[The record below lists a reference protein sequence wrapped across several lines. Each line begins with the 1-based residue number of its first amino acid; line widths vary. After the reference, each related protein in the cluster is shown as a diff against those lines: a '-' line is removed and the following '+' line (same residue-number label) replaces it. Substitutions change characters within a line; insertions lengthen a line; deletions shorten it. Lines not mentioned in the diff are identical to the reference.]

1 MAETQLG
8 TDLERHDPERL
19 DVNIRWMAYCGVALV
34 VLLVGSA
41 GLMLWLFDIFDI
53 GPQRVDTPTLTAES
67 QPLPPG
73 PRLQAS
79 PVQDMREML
88 ATERRLLD
96 HYAWVDPS
104 AGVVRIPIERAIE
117 WVATQG
123 LPDWRERQ
131 DSQKE
136 QPKAPGEPAKGGS

>member
-1 MAETQLG
+1 MAEAQLRA
-8 TDLERHDPERL
+8 DHERHDHERH
-19 DVNIRWMAYCGVALV
+19 DVNLRWMAYCGIALV

-41 GLMLWLFDIFDI
+41 VLMWWLFDIFDSE
-53 GPQRVDTPTLTAES
+53 PQRVDTPTRTAES

-79 PVQDMREML
+79 PVQDMQEML
-88 ATERRLLD
+88 ATERRSLE

-104 AGVVRIPIERAIE
+104 AGVVRIPIERAME

-131 DSQKE
+131 GSQQK
-136 QPKAPGEPAKGGS
+136 QPEVPGELAEGGS

>member
-1 MAETQLG
+1 MAETQLR
-8 TDLERHDPERL
+8 TDPERHDHERQ
-19 DVNIRWMAYCGVALV
+19 DVNIRWMAYCGIALV

-41 GLMLWLFDIFDI
+41 VLMLWLFDIFDI
-53 GPQRVDTPTLTAES
+53 EPQRVDTPTRTAES
-67 QPLPPG
+67 QLLPPG

-79 PVQDMREML
+79 PVQDMRKML

-104 AGVVRIPIERAIE
+104 AGVVRIPIERAME
-117 WVATQG
+117 WVVTQG

-131 DSQKE
+131 GAQEE
-136 QPKAPGEPAKGGS
+136 QPKTPGEPAKGGS

>member
-1 MAETQLG
+1 MAETPLS
-8 TDLERHDPERL
+8 TDHKRHDHERH
-19 DVNIRWMAYCGVALV
+19 DVNIRWMAYCGVALL

-41 GLMLWLFDIFDI
+41 MLMLWLFDIFDST
-53 GPQRVDTPTLTAES
+53 PQRVDTPTLTAES

-88 ATERRLLD
+88 ATERRLLE
-96 HYAWVDPS
+96 HYAWVDQS
-104 AGVVRIPIERAIE
+104 AGVVRVPIERAMD

-123 LPDWRERQ
+123 LPNWREMQGSR
-131 DSQKE
+131 KE
-136 QPKAPGEPAKGGS
+136 QPKAPGEPAEGGS

>member
-1 MAETQLG
+1 MAETQLR
-8 TDLERHDPERL
+8 TDHERHDI
-19 DVNIRWMAYCGVALV
+19 NIRWMAYCGVALV

-41 GLMLWLFDIFDI
+41 VLMWWLFDSFDSER
-53 GPQRVDTPTLTAES
+53 QRVDTPTLTAES
-67 QPLPPG
+67 QPLPLG

-79 PVQDMREML
+79 PVQDMQEML

-104 AGVVRIPIERAIE
+104 AGVVRIPIERAME

>member
-1 MAETQLG
+1 MAETQLR
-8 TDLERHDPERL
+8 TDHERHDI
-19 DVNIRWMAYCGVALV
+19 NIRWMAYCGVALV

-41 GLMLWLFDIFDI
+41 VLMWWLFDSFDRER
-53 GPQRVDTPTLTAES
+53 QRVDTPTLTAES
-67 QPLPPG
+67 QPLPPA

-79 PVQDMREML
+79 PVQDMQEML

-104 AGVVRIPIERAIE
+104 AGVVRIPIERAME

-136 QPKAPGEPAKGGS
+136 QPKVLGEPAKGGS

>member
-1 MAETQLG
+1 MAETQLR
-8 TDLERHDPERL
+8 TDHERHDHERH
-19 DVNIRWMAYCGVALV
+19 DINIRWMAYCGAALV

-41 GLMLWLFDIFDI
+41 GLMWGLFDGFDSER
-53 GPQRVDTPTLTAES
+53 QRVDTPTLTAES

-79 PVQDMREML
+79 PVQDMQEML
-88 ATERRLLD
+88 AAERRLLD

-104 AGVVRIPIERAIE
+104 AGVVRIPIERAME

-136 QPKAPGEPAKGGS
+136 QPKAPGEPAEGGS

>member
-1 MAETQLG
+1 MAETQLR
-8 TDLERHDPERL
+8 TDHERHDHERH
-19 DVNIRWMAYCGVALV
+19 DVNIRWMAYCGIALV

-41 GLMLWLFDIFDI
+41 ALMLWLFDIFDTE
-53 GPQRVDTPTLTAES
+53 PQRVDTPTLTAES
-67 QPLPPG
+67 QPLAPG

-104 AGVVRIPIERAIE
+104 AGVVRIPIERAME

-131 DSQKE
+131 GSQKE